1 MGATVFHGFSK
12 RMMDAALKALADG
25 ELIIYPTDTIY
36 GIGCDM
42 KNGKALEKLNQLK
55 NRPNNKPFSFI
66 CNDMSEAAH
75 FARIS
80 NAAHRVMKRV
90 LPGPYTF
97 VLPMLAG
104 GVPRKMVSSDHAVG
118 IRIPN
123 HPITLELAK
132 QFGSPIITTSVNVA
146 NEQPV
151 NAIGDLSP
159 DFTSA
164 VAVIIDGGP
173 LENAPST
180 IIDFTEDDPKVIRE
194 GKGFDEIKPFLA
206 FTHPGE

>member
-1 MGATVFHGFSK
+1 MGAVVFHGFSK
-12 RMMDAALKALADG
+12 RMMEASMEALRDG

-42 KNGKALEKLNQLK
+42 KNSKALEKLNQLK
-55 NRPNNKPFSFI
+55 NRPTNKPFSFI

-75 FARIS
+75 YARIS
-80 NAAHRVMKRV
+80 NAAHRVMKRF

-97 VLPMLAG
+97 VLPTG
-104 GVPRKMVSSDHAVG
+104 SGVPKKMASADRAVG

-123 HPITLELAK
+123 HPITLALAK
-132 QFGSPIITTSVNVA
+132 EFGAPIITTSVNVS
-146 NEQPV
+146 NEQPL
-151 NAIGDLSP
+151 NAIGDLSHM
-159 DFTSA
+159 FTSA

-173 LENAPST
+173 LDNVPST

-194 GKGFDEIKPFLA
+194 GKGFEEIRPFLE
-206 FTHPGE
+206 FSHS